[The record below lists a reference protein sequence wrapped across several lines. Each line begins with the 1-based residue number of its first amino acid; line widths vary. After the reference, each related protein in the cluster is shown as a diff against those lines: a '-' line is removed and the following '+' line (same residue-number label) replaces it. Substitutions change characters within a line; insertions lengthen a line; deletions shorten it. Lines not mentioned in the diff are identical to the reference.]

1 VADTNFD
8 TATRRRGT
16 DPQRSLADFF
26 RHYRP
31 QMVVCALVVVVL
43 AGGALYASRV
53 SESTPRVVYSVS
65 LEQVQQEVQQPLLVN
80 INTADVEELDE
91 LPQVG
96 PATAETIIEY
106 RQSNGLFTSVDD
118 LASVLNSKTG
128 DLTFRAMLSGAGA
141 ERLELA
147 RA

>member
-1 VADTNFD
+1 
-8 TATRRRGT
+8 
-16 DPQRSLADFF
+16 
-26 RHYRP
+26 
-31 QMVVCALVVVVL
+31 MVVL